1 MAMTATAFTAVAFA
15 TAAFTTTLAATAM
28 SAAAT
33 AVKMIEHGL
42 YLILCCL
49 AVLDDVS
56 LEVETLASERMVE
69 VNSDL
74 IASDLEDCGDEEVA
88 VLVLQ
93 RHLCTLEDVLA
104 VEMSVY
110 GEHLFVKIEHTLCHM
125 LAESVLLVQ
134 LEVELLATCETF
146 QLLLKGVQSCAETGD
161 EHEGLFLRSFL
172 YE

>member
-1 MAMTATAFTAVAFA
+1 MTATAFTAVAFTA
-15 TAAFTTTLAATAM
+15 VAFTAAAFTTTLAVAAAM

-56 LEVETLASERMVE
+56 LEVEALASERMVE
-69 VNSDL
+69 VNSYL
-74 IASDLEDCGDEEVA
+74 VASDLEDCGDEEVA

-110 GEHLFVKIEHTLCHM
+110 GEHILVEIEHTLCNV
-125 LAESVLLVQ
+125 LAKSMLLVQ
-134 LEVELLATCETF
+134 IEVELLAT
-146 QLLLKGVQSCAETGD
+146 
-161 EHEGLFLRSFL
+161 
-172 YE
+172 

>member
-15 TAAFTTTLAATAM
+15 TAAFTTTLAAAAM

-42 YLILCCL
+42 YLVLCCL

-56 LEVETLASERMVE
+56 LEVEALASERMVE

-93 RHLCTLEDVLA
+93 RHLCSLEDVLA

-110 GEHLFVKIEHTLCHM
+110 GEHLLVEIEHTLCHV

-146 QLLLKGVQSCAETGD
+146 QLLLKGVQSCAETCD
-161 EHEGLFLRSFL
+161 EHEGLFL
-172 YE
+172 

>member
-15 TAAFTTTLAATAM
+15 TAAFTTTLAVAAAM

-33 AVKMIEHGL
+33 AVEMIEHGL

-49 AVLDDVS
+49 AVLDNVS
-56 LEVETLASERMVE
+56 LEVEALASERMVE
-69 VNSDL
+69 VNSYL

-110 GEHLFVKIEHTLCHM
+110 GEHLLVEIEHTLCHV
-125 LAESVLLVQ
+125 LTESVILVQ

-161 EHEGLFLRSFL
+161 EHEGLFL
-172 YE
+172 

>member
-15 TAAFTTTLAATAM
+15 TAAFTTTLAAAAM

-42 YLILCCL
+42 YLVLCCL

-56 LEVETLASERMVE
+56 LEVEALASERMVE

-93 RHLCTLEDVLA
+93 RHLCSLEDVLA

-110 GEHLFVKIEHTLCHM
+110 GEHLLVEIEHTLCHV

-134 LEVELLATCETF
+134 LEVELLAEFKVFKT
-146 QLLLKGVQSCAETGD
+146 LLKS
-161 EHEGLFLRSFL
+161 
-172 YE
+172 